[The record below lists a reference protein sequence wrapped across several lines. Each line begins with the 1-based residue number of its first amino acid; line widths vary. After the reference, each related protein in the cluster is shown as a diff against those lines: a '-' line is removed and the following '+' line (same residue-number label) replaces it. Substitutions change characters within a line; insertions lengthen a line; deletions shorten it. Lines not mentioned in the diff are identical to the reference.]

1 MDFGTL
7 TELAWTSFS
16 RISSGRTG
24 IGGERRVIVEPSEQD
39 MCIEKQIHSSPTP
52 EASAISE
59 VNSSKSK
66 NGSVPYSISV

>member
-39 MCIEKQIHSSPTP
+39 MCI
-52 EASAISE
+52 
-59 VNSSKSK
+59 
-66 NGSVPYSISV
+66 